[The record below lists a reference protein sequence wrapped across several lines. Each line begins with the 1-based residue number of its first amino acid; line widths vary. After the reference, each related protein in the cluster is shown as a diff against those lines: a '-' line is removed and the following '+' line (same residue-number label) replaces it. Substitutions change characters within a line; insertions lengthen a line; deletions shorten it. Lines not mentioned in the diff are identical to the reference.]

1 MLSPFL
7 TNRGSRLTEI
17 VTNKSPALLPRTPVS
32 PLPAIRSVVP
42 SDTPAGT
49 AISIVSS
56 ATTLP
61 SPRHALQGSFTT
73 LPSPWH
79 AGHTA
84 RDANVPKNVRCA
96 CSTIPDPSQ
105 VGQVLEPP
113 FFSLPRPSHFSHVRN
128 FSIVMRV
135 RAPRTASMNSTV
147 AGISRSLP
155 ARLVCPLRPSVP
167 PPNPHMSPNISP
179 KSSKLTLVRKPPP
192 KGLAPPKSSQR
203 NPPACP
209 PAPSALPNW
218 SYCAR
223 FWASES
229 A

>member
-32 PLPAIRSVVP
+32 PLPAIRSVVL

-105 VGQVLEPP
+105 VGQVLAPP
-113 FFSLPRPSHFSHVRN
+113 FFSLPRPSHFSHGRN

-155 ARLVCPLRPSVP
+155 ARLVCPLRPSVR
-167 PPNPHMSPNISP
+167 PPNPNMSPKMSP
-179 KSSKLTLVRKPPP
+179 RSSKLTLVRKPPP
-192 KGLAPPKSSQR
+192 NGLPLAPATSDQL
-203 NPPACP
+203 NPCA
-209 PAPSALPNW
+209 PAP
-218 SYCAR
+218 
-223 FWASES
+223 
-229 A
+229 